1 MSGIGAEALLAAGY
15 ATFLTLAALGVDLL
29 ARHANRRS
37 DRYRT
42 AGFRFHQHLDV
53 WECPEGERLHRVET
67 DHQLRVARYR
77 AQARVCNACRLK
89 EACTD
94 SDTGREIARP
104 LDSWPHSEAGRFHRG
119 IALVLVGLAALVIAV
134 GAGLD
139 HGPAD
144 LAVLGAALALTTVV
158 AVFLLADFRESP
170 ARFG

>member
-37 DRYRT
+37 
-42 AGFRFHQHLDV
+42 HLDV